1 MWRKISRNGIN
12 IQLACKTKRR
22 DYLIDIQCDVHGK
35 AFLNVNEMKSTRDMK
50 HMKLAMMLRRS
61 EMKREPNLS
70 SIHLTHS

>member
-1 MWRKISRNGIN
+1 MWCKISRKESIFNLPVKQKGGI
-12 IQLACKTKRR
+12 I
-22 DYLIDIQCDVHGK
+22 IQCDVHGK

-50 HMKLAMMLRRS
+50 HMKLAMMLRRG